1 MPHYDANTIHKES
14 QPRERFELGT
24 TLSLPNRSINL
35 PIAREEVAGLVPT
48 IESAMM
54 YSNNVVVFMDLCIMG
69 VMFVISLSPNLFLDP
84 PSPQLLPLS
93 CTVGMSLL
101 LTVAAVSLPSPSQ
114 AINHNKCSRIVCI
127 DILT

>member
-1 MPHYDANTIHKES
+1 M
-14 QPRERFELGT
+14 GT

-69 VMFVISLSPNLFLDP
+69 VMFMISLSPNLFQDR

-93 CTVGMSLL
+93 CTVRMLLL

>member
-1 MPHYDANTIHKES
+1 M
-14 QPRERFELGT
+14 GT

-35 PIAREEVAGLVPT
+35 PIAQEEVAGLVPK

-93 CTVGMSLL
+93 CTVGMLLL
-101 LTVAAVSLPSPSQ
+101 LTVAAVSIHCPHLRRQ
-114 AINHNKCSRIVCI
+114 
-127 DILT
+127 

>member
-1 MPHYDANTIHKES
+1 M
-14 QPRERFELGT
+14 GT

-35 PIAREEVAGLVPT
+35 PIAREEVAGLVPK
-48 IESAMM
+48 IESA
-54 YSNNVVVFMDLCIMG
+54 MG
-69 VMFVISLSPNLFLDP
+69 VMFVISLSPNLFLDR

-93 CTVGMSLL
+93 CTVGMLLL
-101 LTVAAVSLPSPSQ
+101 LTVAAISLPSPSQ